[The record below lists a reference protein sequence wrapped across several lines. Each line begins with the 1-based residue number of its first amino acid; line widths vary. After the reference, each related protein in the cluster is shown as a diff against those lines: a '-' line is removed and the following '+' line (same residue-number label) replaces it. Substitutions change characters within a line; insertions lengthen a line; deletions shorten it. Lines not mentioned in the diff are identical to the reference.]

1 MGKAKRFFVL
11 ALCSLNC
18 LVNWRI
24 RWIHYVDIQCM
35 DILLK
40 SFFKETSR
48 IFANCL
54 KFNVNSFILLLAEAH
69 FLTLEGTIYPDPTT
83 SQSESLL
90 HRTCTSLLRLCRALT
105 PVIRLKAK
113 PVMEACLE
121 ENKSHL
127 AMNES
132 ISDVETRIQK
142 LNNSPK
148 VMEAIRSRQ
157 NVNSGSLASES
168 EPSIIIPCC
177 ISPGLQT
184 YPSLP
189 FLSILSTLKS
199 CK

>member
-132 ISDVETRIQK
+132 ISGNQVYPVSTHLEECRGTQQMNTIPTTDHQK
-142 LNNSPK
+142 PANGTPTSVFYTL
-148 VMEAIRSRQ
+148 
-157 NVNSGSLASES
+157 
-168 EPSIIIPCC
+168 
-177 ISPGLQT
+177 
-184 YPSLP
+184 
-189 FLSILSTLKS
+189 ILMGH
-199 CK
+199 

>member
-40 SFFKETSR
+40 SFFK
-48 IFANCL
+48 
-54 KFNVNSFILLLAEAH
+54 
-69 FLTLEGTIYPDPTT
+69 G
-83 SQSESLL
+83 ESLL

-113 PVMEACLE
+113 PVTEACLE